1 MKNSTISRL
10 SFLFLT
16 FVFSSVN
23 NPLSAGI
30 FRKSATTS
38 ETSLSSKIGDERY
51 KGKKKRNQASPAA
64 KSSFSRQSK
73 AARRSVKRNN
83 RYNKKYLSKRS
94 KKQKRQKRFS
104 AKNTFR

>member
-1 MKNSTISRL
+1 MKNSPFLNL

-16 FVFSSVN
+16 FVFASLNTSV
-23 NPLSAGI
+23 SAGI
-30 FRKSATTS
+30 FKKSTEES
-38 ETSLSSKIGDERY
+38 SLNSKIKDDKY

-64 KSSFSRQSK
+64 KNSFSRQSK
-73 AARRSVKRNN
+73 AAKRSVKRNN